1 MILVAGGTG
10 TLGSRLVRRLL
21 DRGLSVRILTRDAS
35 RVADH
40 PRDRLEVVEGDVR
53 DPAAV
58 ARAMKGVET
67 VVSAVHGLVG
77 TGGASPA
84 SVDRDGNANLIDVAA
99 AGGASVVLVSVAG
112 ASPDSPL
119 ELSRMK
125 YAAEDH
131 LRSSGTAWTIVRAP
145 AYLET
150 YIRLFEQTAARSGRP
165 LVFGRGD
172 NPIDFISADDVTA
185 LVEDTVTGPSGRG
198 SVLEIGGTER
208 LTLNQLAEA
217 VQKAAGRAGRPRHAP
232 RPMLRV
238 MALGMKPFRPEMA
251 RLAQMALMMDTAD
264 MAASADRIHSAYPQR
279 PARNLSEVL
288 ADHATTLSERS
299 RSSPAHS

>member
-10 TLGSRLVRRLL
+10 TLGTLLVRRLL
-21 DRGLSVRILTRDAS
+21 DRGLSVRLLTRDAE

-40 PRDRLEVVEGDVR
+40 RRDTLEVVEGDVR
-53 DPAAV
+53 DRAAV

-84 SVDRDGNANLIDVAA
+84 SVDRDGNANLIDAA
-99 AGGASVVLVSVAG
+99 AGGSASVVLVSVVG

-125 YAAEDH
+125 YAAEEH
-131 LRSSGTAWTIVRAP
+131 LRRSGTAWTIVRAP

-150 YIRLFEQTAARSGRP
+150 CIRLFEQTAARSGRP

-172 NPIDFISADDVTA
+172 NPINFVSADDVAA
-185 LVEDTVTGPSGRG
+185 LVEHAVIDPSGRG
-198 SVLEIGGTER
+198 GMLEIGGSEC

-217 VQKAAGRAGRPRHAP
+217 VQTAAGRAGGPRHVP

-238 MALGMKPFRPEMA
+238 MAVGMKPFKPEMA

-264 MAASADRIHSAYPQR
+264 MTAGANPIQAADPQR
-279 PARNLSEVL
+279 PPRSLSEVL
-288 ADHATTLSERS
+288 ASQVTTLSTTQPLS
-299 RSSPAHS
+299 

>member
-21 DRGLSVRILTRDAS
+21 DRGLSVRVLTRDAR
-35 RVADH
+35 RVADDL
-40 PRDRLEVVEGDVR
+40 RDGLDVVEGDVR
-53 DPAAV
+53 DRAAV
-58 ARAMKGVET
+58 ARAMPGVET

-84 SVDRDGNANLIDVAA
+84 SVDRDGNVNLIDAAA
-99 AGGASVVLVSVAG
+99 AGGAAVVLVSVMG

-125 YAAEDH
+125 YAAEEH
-131 LRSSGTAWTIVRAP
+131 LRGSGTPWTIVRAP

-172 NPIDFISADDVTA
+172 NPINFVSADDVAA
-185 LVEDTVTGPSGRG
+185 LVEHTVSDRWGRG
-198 SVLEIGGTER
+198 SVREIRGPEC

-217 VQKAAGRAGRPRHAP
+217 LQKAAGRAGRPRHVP

-238 MALGMKPFRPEMA
+238 MAIGMKSFRPEMA

-264 MAASADRIHSAYPQR
+264 MTVAAGPIQATDIQP
-279 PARNLSEVL
+279 PARSLAELLASHVTILSGE
-288 ADHATTLSERS
+288 S
-299 RSSPAHS
+299 RLKPTR